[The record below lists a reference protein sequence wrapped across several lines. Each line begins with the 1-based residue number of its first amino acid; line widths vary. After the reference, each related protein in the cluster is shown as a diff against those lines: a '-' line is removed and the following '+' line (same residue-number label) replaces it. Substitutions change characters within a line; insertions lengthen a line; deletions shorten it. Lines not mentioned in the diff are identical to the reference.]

1 MDVLMTCKL
10 FQEMTM
16 EEINSILNCFSAKE
30 KEFKKGEFI
39 CNQGDVMAE
48 LCVVL
53 EGSVH
58 IIKSDY
64 WGNQTI
70 MTEVRPGEI
79 FGESYAC
86 AEMES
91 QVAAMALEKTRI
103 LKLNLLHMMTV
114 CTSACPCH
122 NRMIKNLIM
131 VMARKNVNLTEK
143 IEHMSKRTTR
153 NKLLSYL
160 SAQAKKTG
168 KSSFTIPFNRQ
179 QLADYLS
186 VERSAMSA
194 ELSKLKDEGIL
205 DYDKNYFIL
214 TGISAK

>member
-1 MDVLMTCKL
+1 MDILMTCKV
-10 FQEMTM
+10 FQGMTM
-16 EEINSILNCFSAKE
+16 EEINSIRKCLSAKE

-39 CNQGDVMAE
+39 CNQGDVITE
-48 LCVVL
+48 LCIVL
-53 EGSVH
+53 KGSVH

-86 AEMES
+86 AELES
-91 QVAAMALEKTRI
+91 QVAAMAQEETRI
-103 LKLNLLHMMTV
+103 LKLNLSHMMTV

-160 SAQAKKTG
+160 SAQAKQTG

-194 ELSKLKDEGIL
+194 ELSKLKEEGIL